1 MNALRAP
8 LTPLPTSPRD
18 VAELRWHRFP
28 RVLEVIPLQGNRSAS
43 SVLRNFLAREE
54 ERPFVVAFERFR
66 ISLRKERPR

>member
-8 LTPLPTSPRD
+8 LTPLPTSLAEFAE
-18 VAELRWHRFP
+18 VALRRFP
-28 RVLEVIPLQGNRSAS
+28 QVLEVLPPQRNGSAS
-43 SVLRNFLAREE
+43 SVLRNFLARRE